1 MQSNLNF
8 KNLEIAKG
16 YIPFRANKWKLWDK
30 MGQKKILA
38 HSVTLLLS
46 ENKSNKI
53 FITLCKGPFLYRSM
67 FFFFF
72 GSFVSPIPIYW
83 GIRSTTDKWYLPL
96 SLALE
101 QIPNGLG
108 FISYMFLLLFKQY
121 WSLSNPFLSLLE
133 KWTSP
138 FLQCIL
144 YSQF

>member
-72 GSFVSPIPIYW
+72 LVAL
-83 GIRSTTDKWYLPL
+83 YLP
-96 SLALE
+96 
-101 QIPNGLG
+101 
-108 FISYMFLLLFKQY
+108 
-121 WSLSNPFLSLLE
+121 
-133 KWTSP
+133 
-138 FLQCIL
+138 
-144 YSQF
+144 SQFIEGYEVQLISDICHFL